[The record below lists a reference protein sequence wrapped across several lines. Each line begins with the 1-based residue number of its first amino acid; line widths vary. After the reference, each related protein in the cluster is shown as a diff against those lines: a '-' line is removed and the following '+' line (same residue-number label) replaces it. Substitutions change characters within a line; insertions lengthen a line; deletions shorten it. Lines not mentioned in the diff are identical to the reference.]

1 MINLY
6 DNFNDNIKEFDEQQL
21 LKSINMLADLV
32 EDGLKYRKNNNKN
45 KAFNITTM
53 KAYRLCRTFIKAKG
67 LEEEYRQYVN
77 AFSLDEK
84 DKVLV
89 GTLISN
95 IEGY

>member
-1 MINLY
+1 MNNLY
-6 DNFNDNIKEFDEQQL
+6 DNFNENVKEFDEQQL
-21 LKSINMLADLV
+21 LKSINMFADLV
-32 EDGLKYRKNNNKN
+32 EDGLKYRKNDNEN
-45 KAFNITTM
+45 KALGTATM
-53 KAYRLCRTFIKAKG
+53 KAYRLCHTFIKAKG
-67 LEEEYRQYVN
+67 LEEEYKQYVN